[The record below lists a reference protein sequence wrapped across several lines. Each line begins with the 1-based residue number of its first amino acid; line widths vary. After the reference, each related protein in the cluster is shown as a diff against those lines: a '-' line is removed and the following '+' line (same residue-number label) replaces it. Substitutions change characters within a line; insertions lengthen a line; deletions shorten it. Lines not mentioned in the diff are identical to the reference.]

1 MPESPQEMLKD
12 LDALEAK
19 RTDLY
24 SKLKASLAIQ
34 ELWPEAF
41 SQGNRVF
48 IGKGTVSTRIQ
59 GSHSKGFRLYI
70 NTLRLGEEKSF
81 PLSEIPLE
89 LACRDHIKKALKAIV
104 NERCGPSNA
113 KKEAEALLKE
123 LWKRGE

>member
-41 SQGNRVF
+41 SQG
-48 IGKGTVSTRIQ
+48 TVSTRIQ

-70 NTLRLGEEKSF
+70 NNLRLGEEKSF